1 MQPKSIFRIPPQPNP
16 NFRMIAVRNLVG
28 LALCFAV
35 ADRAAGGPQDPPE
48 PISSETEPT
57 KSVNQEI
64 TNLLKAYENALN
76 SHDPKAV
83 MALYGSDPIFIP
95 QNAEPFIGREA
106 VQARYQKGSQAI
118 KVNVVFTIHEI
129 VEMGDL
135 AYGRTTSTGQQ
146 EVLATHKISREAN
159 NELFIFRR
167 EQGQWKIHR
176 YMFAASNPPA
186 ARLLSLMSP
195 PASRTIAQASAS
207 PSPIPPVPLLREVST
222 RVNASNTVFS
232 RSVQ

>member
-1 MQPKSIFRIPPQPNP
+1 MTTPKTMQAVAIKETRPNL

-28 LALCFAV
+28 LALCLAV
-35 ADRAAGGPQDPPE
+35 ADRATGSPQDHSE

-57 KSVNQEI
+57 KSMNQDI
-64 TNLLKAYENALN
+64 TNLLKAYEKALN

-83 MALYGSDPIFIP
+83 MAVYGSDPIFIP
-95 QNAEPFIGREA
+95 QNSEPCIGREA
-106 VQARYQKGSQAI
+106 VQARYQRGSQTI
-118 KVNVVFTIHEI
+118 KVNVVFTIDEI

-176 YMFAASNPPA
+176 YMFANSNPPA
-186 ARLLSLMSP
+186 A
-195 PASRTIAQASAS
+195 
-207 PSPIPPVPLLREVST
+207 
-222 RVNASNTVFS
+222 N
-232 RSVQ
+232 

>member
-1 MQPKSIFRIPPQPNP
+1 MQPKSTFRIPPPPNP

-28 LALCFAV
+28 LALCLAV
-35 ADRAAGGPQDPPE
+35 ADRAAGSPQDPSE

-64 TNLLKAYENALN
+64 TNLLKAYEKALN

-95 QNAEPFIGREA
+95 QNAEAVIGREA
-106 VQARYQKGSQAI
+106 VQARYQRGSQTI

-135 AYGRTTSTGQQ
+135 AYGRTTSAGQQ
-146 EVLATHKISREAN
+146 EVLATHKMSREAN

-176 YMFAASNPPA
+176 YMFAASNPA
-186 ARLLSLMSP
+186 A
-195 PASRTIAQASAS
+195 A
-207 PSPIPPVPLLREVST
+207 
-222 RVNASNTVFS
+222 N
-232 RSVQ
+232 

>member
-1 MQPKSIFRIPPQPNP
+1 MVIPRFGLVRQFLRVTMQPKSIFRIPPQPNP
-16 NFRMIAVRNLVG
+16 NFRMITVRNLLG

-35 ADRAAGGPQDPPE
+35 ADRAAGGPQDPLTPTR
-48 PISSETEPT
+48 SETEPT

-95 QNAEPFIGREA
+95 QNAEAFIGREA
-106 VQARYQKGSQAI
+106 VQARYQQGSQAI

-135 AYGRTTSTGQQ
+135 AYGRSTSAGQL

-159 NELFIFRR
+159 NELFVFRR

-176 YMFAASNPPA
+176 YMFAAANPPVA
-186 ARLLSLMSP
+186 
-195 PASRTIAQASAS
+195 
-207 PSPIPPVPLLREVST
+207 
-222 RVNASNTVFS
+222 N
-232 RSVQ
+232 

>member
-1 MQPKSIFRIPPQPNP
+1 MVIPGLGLVGQFLRVIMQPKSIFRIPPPSNP

-35 ADRAAGGPQDPPE
+35 ADRAARSPPDPSGP
-48 PISSETEPT
+48 IASETEPT

-95 QNAEPFIGREA
+95 QNAEASIGREA
-106 VQARYQKGSQAI
+106 VQARYQRGSQLI

-135 AYGRTTSTGQQ
+135 AYGRTTSVGQQ
-146 EVLATHKISREAN
+146 EVLATHKISLEAN

-186 ARLLSLMSP
+186 A
-195 PASRTIAQASAS
+195 
-207 PSPIPPVPLLREVST
+207 
-222 RVNASNTVFS
+222 N
-232 RSVQ
+232 

>member
-1 MQPKSIFRIPPQPNP
+1 MQPKSIFRIPPQRNP
-16 NFRMIAVRNLVG
+16 NFRMLGVRNLVG
-28 LALCFAV
+28 LALCLAV
-35 ADRAAGGPQDPPE
+35 ASRAAGSPQDPSK
-48 PISSETEPT
+48 PISSETKPNESINQNDET
-57 KSVNQEI
+57 KAAAQSEI

-95 QNAEPFIGREA
+95 QNAEAFIGREA
-106 VQARYQKGSQAI
+106 VQARYQHGSQAI
-118 KVNVVFTIHEI
+118 KVSVVFTIHEI

-135 AYGRTTSTGQQ
+135 AYGRTTSVGQQ

-186 ARLLSLMSP
+186 A
-195 PASRTIAQASAS
+195 
-207 PSPIPPVPLLREVST
+207 
-222 RVNASNTVFS
+222 N
-232 RSVQ
+232 

>member
-1 MQPKSIFRIPPQPNP
+1 MQSNTGNRDLLKKTQPNP
-16 NFRMIAVRNLVG
+16 HFRMIAVRNLVG
-28 LALCFAV
+28 VGFVLLAV
-35 ADRAAGGPQDPPE
+35 ADRATGAPQDALTPTP
-48 PISSETEPT
+48 SETRPT

-64 TNLLKAYENALN
+64 TNLIWAYENALN

-95 QNAEPFIGREA
+95 QNTEAFIGREA
-106 VQARYQKGSQAI
+106 VQARYQQGSQTI

-135 AYGRTTSTGQQ
+135 AYGRTTSAGQQ

-159 NELFIFRR
+159 NELFVFRR

-176 YMFAASNPPA
+176 YMFAAANPPA
-186 ARLLSLMSP
+186 A
-195 PASRTIAQASAS
+195 
-207 PSPIPPVPLLREVST
+207 
-222 RVNASNTVFS
+222 N
-232 RSVQ
+232 

>member
-28 LALCFAV
+28 LALCFAI
-35 ADRAAGGPQDPPE
+35 ADRAAGGPQDPSE

-76 SHDPKAV
+76 AHDPKAV

-95 QNAEPFIGREA
+95 QNAEAFIGREA
-106 VQARYQKGSQAI
+106 VQARYQKGSQTI

-186 ARLLSLMSP
+186 A
-195 PASRTIAQASAS
+195 
-207 PSPIPPVPLLREVST
+207 
-222 RVNASNTVFS
+222 N
-232 RSVQ
+232 

>member
-1 MQPKSIFRIPPQPNP
+1 M
-16 NFRMIAVRNLVG
+16 
-28 LALCFAV
+28 
-35 ADRAAGGPQDPPE
+35 
-48 PISSETEPT
+48 SSEVQPGGQTFVQDE
-57 KSVNQEI
+57 SV
-64 TNLLKAYENALN
+64 LKAYENALN

-95 QNAEPFIGREA
+95 QNAEAFIGREA
-106 VQARYQKGSQAI
+106 VQARYQHGSQAI

-135 AYGRTTSTGQQ
+135 AYGRTTSVGQQ

-186 ARLLSLMSP
+186 A
-195 PASRTIAQASAS
+195 
-207 PSPIPPVPLLREVST
+207 
-222 RVNASNTVFS
+222 N
-232 RSVQ
+232 

>member
-1 MQPKSIFRIPPQPNP
+1 MVIPRFGLVGQFLRVIMQPKSIFRIPPQPNP
-16 NFRMIAVRNLVG
+16 NFRMLGVRNLVG

-35 ADRAAGGPQDPPE
+35 ADRAAGNPQDPLTA
-48 PISSETEPT
+48 ISSETEPT

-64 TNLLKAYENALN
+64 TNLLKAYEKALN

-83 MALYGSDPIFIP
+83 MALYGSDPIFMP
-95 QNAEPFIGREA
+95 QNAEASIGREA
-106 VQARYQKGSQAI
+106 VQARYQHGSQTI

-135 AYGRTTSTGQQ
+135 AYGRTSSVGQQ
-146 EVLATHKISREAN
+146 EVLATHKISPEAN

-186 ARLLSLMSP
+186 A
-195 PASRTIAQASAS
+195 
-207 PSPIPPVPLLREVST
+207 
-222 RVNASNTVFS
+222 N
-232 RSVQ
+232 